1 MYTPSSRE
9 SQDRILSPTPVDY
22 ERERHELDAL
32 LASGI
37 FNRAPN
43 LAQLLN
49 YICSK
54 YFEGATDQIK
64 EYNVAI
70 EALGRGP
77 DFDQKRDSIVRV
89 EAHRLRKRLREY
101 YESDG
106 ASHAVK
112 IIIPPGQYAPK
123 FIRDEA
129 LLPAAA
135 NGTVVPSK
143 VAETVAAPATLEF
156 SVTKPYQQHL
166 MRVSITVLAV
176 GLVVGLLYW
185 NSQRLAGG
193 TSSIPAEPPLPVQ
206 TSEDIRILAGTTGR
220 DYIDGLG
227 RSWQCDR
234 YFTGGGTFRDANHKV
249 SGTRDPAIY
258 QSRREGAFAYDI
270 PLKPGVYE
278 LRLHFAETLFGESNI
293 AGGGESSRIFNLA
306 VNGKPLVPELDVI
319 GETGASAADIKVF
332 KDISPDSDGYLHLKF
347 SPITGSAFLNAIEIT
362 PGIPGKMRSIRIVAR
377 DRGYSDKNG
386 YAWEPDRYAKGGQLV
401 LRADPVGGASDPELY
416 RGERFGNITYS
427 VPVAPGRYGLVL
439 HFSETWFG
447 SGKPGRGGAG
457 SRVFSILCDGVAL
470 VRNFDIFKEA
480 GGSDLALTR
489 VFHGLEPNPQGKL
502 VISLVPVRNYAC
514 INALEVIDESK

>member
-1 MYTPSSRE
+1 VYTPQQQGVSGT
-9 SQDRILSPTPVDY
+9 ILSPTPVDY

-49 YICSK
+49 YICTK

-77 DFDQKRDSIVRV
+77 EFDQKRDSIVRV

-101 YESDG
+101 YETDG

-123 FIRDEA
+123 FIRDET
-129 LLPAAA
+129 LLPAAS
-135 NGTVVPSK
+135 NGSVVPAK
-143 VAETVAAPATLEF
+143 VTEPAAPPATLEF
-156 SVTKPYQQHL
+156 SLTKPHQQHI
-166 MRVSITVLAV
+166 MRISITVLAV
-176 GLVVGLLYW
+176 GLVVGVLYW
-185 NSQRLAGG
+185 NSQHVAGSAS
-193 TSSIPAEPPLPVQ
+193 TIPSEPPQPVQ
-206 TSEDIRILAGTTGR
+206 TSDDLRILAGATGR

-227 RSWQCDR
+227 RTWQSDR
-234 YFTGGGTFRDANHKV
+234 YFKGGGTFRDANHKV
-249 SGTRDPAIY
+249 FGTRDSSIY
-258 QSRREGAFAYDI
+258 QSRREGDFAYDI

-293 AGGGESSRIFNLA
+293 AGGGESSRIFYLGL
-306 VNGKPLVPELDVI
+306 NGKPLVPELDVI

-332 KDISPDSDGYLHLKF
+332 KDISPAPDGYLHLKF

-362 PGIPGKMRSIRIVAR
+362 PGVAGKMRSIRIVAR
-377 DRGYSDKNG
+377 DRGYTDKNG
-386 YAWEPDRYAKGGQLV
+386 YSWEPDRYAKGGQLV
-401 LRADPVGGASDPELY
+401 LRADPVGGATDPELY

-427 VPVAPGRYGLVL
+427 IPVAPGRYGLVL

-447 SGKPGRGGAG
+447 PGKPGRGGVG
-457 SRVFSILCDGVAL
+457 SRIFSILCDGVAL
-470 VRNFDIFKEA
+470 VRNFDIFREA

>member
-1 MYTPSSRE
+1 
-9 SQDRILSPTPVDY
+9 LSPTPVDY
-22 ERERHELDAL
+22 ERERLELDAL

-54 YFEGATDQIK
+54 YFEGASDQIK
-64 EYNVAI
+64 EYSVAI

-77 DFDQKRDSIVRV
+77 EFDQKRDSIVRV

-101 YESDG
+101 YEADG

-123 FIRDEA
+123 FISEES
-129 LLPAAA
+129 LLPAS
-135 NGTVVPSK
+135 NGSAVPAK
-143 VAETVAAPATLEF
+143 AKPEAIAAPATVEF
-156 SVTKPYQQHL
+156 SPTKTHQQQL
-166 MRVSITVLAV
+166 MRIGITVLAV
-176 GLVVGLLYW
+176 GIVVSVLYW
-185 NSQRLAGG
+185 NSQR
-193 TSSIPAEPPLPVQ
+193 SSASATAMIADPPQPVQ
-206 TSEDIRILAGTTGR
+206 TSDDLRILAGTTGR
-220 DYIDGLG
+220 NYVDGLG
-227 RSWQCDR
+227 RTWQSDR

-249 SGTRDPAIY
+249 SGTRDPTIY
-258 QSRREGAFAYDI
+258 QSRREGDFAYDI

-293 AGGGESSRIFNLA
+293 AGGGESSRIFNLSA
-306 VNGKPLVPELDVI
+306 NGDPLVPELDVI

-332 KDISPDSDGYLHLKF
+332 KDVSPGPSGYLHLKF

-362 PGIPGKMRSIRIVAR
+362 PGLPGKMHSIRIVAR
-377 DRGYSDKNG
+377 DRGYTDRNG
-386 YAWEPDRYAKGGQLV
+386 YSWEPDRYAKGGQLV

-416 RGERFGNITYS
+416 RGERFGNISYS
-427 VPVAPGRYGLVL
+427 IPVAPGRYGLVL

-447 SGKPGRGGAG
+447 PGKPGRGGIG
-457 SRVFSILCDGVAL
+457 SRIFSILCNGVAL

-502 VISLVPVRNYAC
+502 VISLVPVRNYSC

>member
-1 MYTPSSRE
+1 
-9 SQDRILSPTPVDY
+9 VDY
-22 ERERHELDAL
+22 ERERHELNAL

-77 DFDQKRDSIVRV
+77 EFDQKRDSIVRV

-101 YESDG
+101 YEADG

-129 LLPAAA
+129 LLPAA
-135 NGTVVPSK
+135 NGTAVPAK
-143 VAETVAAPATLEF
+143 TKPEAIAPPATLEF
-156 SVTKPYQQHL
+156 SLARPQRQFLT
-166 MRVSITVLAV
+166 RVSVTVLSV

-185 NSQRLAGG
+185 NSQRPAGSAAS
-193 TSSIPAEPPLPVQ
+193 TIAADPPQPVQ
-206 TSEDIRILAGTTGR
+206 TSEDLRILAGATGR
-220 DYIDGLG
+220 AYVDGLG
-227 RSWQCDR
+227 RTWQADR
-234 YFTGGGTFRDANHKV
+234 YFKGGGTFRDANHKV
-249 SGTRDPAIY
+249 SGTRDPTLY
-258 QSRREGAFAYDI
+258 QSRREGDFVYDI

-293 AGGGESSRIFNLA
+293 AGGGESSRIFNLSA
-306 VNGKPLVPELDVI
+306 NGNPLVPELDVI

-332 KDISPDSDGYLHLKF
+332 KDVSPAPDGYLHLKF
-347 SPITGSAFLNAIEIT
+347 SPVTGSAFLNAIEIT
-362 PGIPGKMRSIRIVAR
+362 PGLPGKMHSIRIVAR
-377 DRGYSDKNG
+377 DRGYTDKNG
-386 YAWEPDRYAKGGQLV
+386 YSWEPDRYAKGGQLV

-427 VPVAPGRYGLVL
+427 IPVAPGRYGLVL

-447 SGKPGRGGAG
+447 PGKPGRGGAG

-489 VFHGLEPNPQGKL
+489 VFHGLEPNAQGKL